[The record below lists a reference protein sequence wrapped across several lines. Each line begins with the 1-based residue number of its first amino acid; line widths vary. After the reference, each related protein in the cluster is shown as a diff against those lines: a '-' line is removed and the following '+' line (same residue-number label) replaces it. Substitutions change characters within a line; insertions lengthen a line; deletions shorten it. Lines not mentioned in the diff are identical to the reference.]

1 MVFSPVWCR
10 KGSAPRLGIFVLPP
24 VIDLT
29 TLWLEEHS
37 EEISLSFCLSHTHI
51 PKLLPIAQSCDP
63 KRFGKMFFFPPVN
76 CQKHLKNPTHSL
88 QKKIPRFSCSLVR
101 EKKCFWLVAQM
112 PRLFSDSTVYP
123 CIFSF
128 LNRTFLLHS

>member
-63 KRFGKMFFFPPVN
+63 KRFGKTFFCPGQLSKTLEKSNPQFTE
-76 CQKHLKNPTHSL
+76 KNTTFFL
-88 QKKIPRFSCSLVR
+88 QPCER
-101 EKKCFWLVAQM
+101 EEMFWLVAQM